1 MADIDIGKISEAL
14 NNKVDLPRPT
24 VPQDAVDYVVESQEP
39 TSNNSYT
46 WYRKYKSGWV
56 EQGGRVKLNGQISA
70 TNKRITLPV
79 EMANTNYFCI
89 ASCNANVSSA
99 AYVGWEATT
108 GFSIGITATATNTGT
123 TTWLV
128 AGIAKQ

>member
-14 NNKVDLPRPT
+14 NNKVDLPSPT
-24 VPQDAVDYVVESQEP
+24 VPQDAVDYVVEYQKPAS
-39 TSNNSYT
+39 SNNHT

-56 EQGGRVKLNGQISA
+56 EQGGKVNLNGQINA

-79 EMANTNYFCI
+79 EMASNAYFCI
-89 ASCNANVSSA
+89 AACNANAASA
-99 AYVGWEATT
+99 AYVGWESAT
-108 GFSIGITATATNTGT
+108 GFSIGITAAATNTGV

-128 AGIAKQ
+128 AGMAKQ